1 MEFRFINDHI
11 AQGGKEDDFSWHTH
25 KINDTHL
32 ALRFLVKSEQW
43 VEERNCLDQY
53 VVWDIDLNRT
63 HKAPAV
69 IFLAFSDPKIG
80 TLFQLSGIYTQKE
93 IA

>member
-11 AQGGKEDDFSWHTH
+11 AQSGKEDDFSWYTH
-25 KINDTHL
+25 KFNDTRL
-32 ALRFLVKSEQW
+32 ALKFLVNSEQW
-43 VEERNCLDQY
+43 AEERNYLDQY
-53 VVWDIDLNRT
+53 VLWNVDFNRT
-63 HKAPAV
+63 HEAPAV

-80 TLFQLSGIYTQKE
+80 TLFQLSGVYTQKE